1 MELAVPLSQQ
11 QVDRACRVHETLAQW
26 RLAES
31 ALEKLADRFPGFSA
45 EACLL
50 KTVAVNEIYGTQL
63 FATVRMA
70 RHIEAIFADPSTSPV
85 DFDLVERIAKLPPK
99 QGEKQRLSVS
109 FASKFC
115 HFFVNAERFPIYDD
129 AARDAIRLH
138 LGADAYCVNN
148 DNRYRAFCENFEK
161 LRTLAKLK
169 CTTKELDQYLWLIG
183 MYKRWL
189 KEKSKPNPRVN
200 EELRGL
206 FQQPTPELKA
216 MLPNHLAARIGQQA
230 PER

>member
-1 MELAVPLSQQ
+1 MELNVPLSQQ
-11 QVDRACRVHETLAQW
+11 QVDYACRVHGTLAQW

-31 ALEKLADRFPGFSA
+31 ALEKLADRFPDFST

-70 RHIEAIFADPSTSPV
+70 KHIEVIFAGASTSPLDV
-85 DFDLVERIAKLPPK
+85 DLVEQIAKLPTK

-169 CTTKELDQYLWLIG
+169 CTTKELDQYLWLTG
-183 MYKRWL
+183 MYSRWR
-189 KEKSKPNPRVN
+189 KKNPRVN
-200 EELRGL
+200 EELKGL
-206 FQQPTPELKA
+206 FQQRPPVAQFVA
-216 MLPNHLAARIGQQA
+216 MLPEHLAATIGERA
-230 PER
+230 PEQ